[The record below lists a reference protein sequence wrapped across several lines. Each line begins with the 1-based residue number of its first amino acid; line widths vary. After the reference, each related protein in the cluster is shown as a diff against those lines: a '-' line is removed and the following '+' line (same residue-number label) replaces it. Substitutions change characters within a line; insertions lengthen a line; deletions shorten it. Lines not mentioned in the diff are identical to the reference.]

1 MDTPGSVLKTERKK
15 QKKSLKGIARALKIK
30 VEYLKAIEEDDYRL
44 LPAEIY
50 TKAYLRLYA
59 DLLGL
64 ESNFILDLYRNAAGT
79 AAAEESEPRGEPEA
93 PEKKPQY
100 KPASAISLKNIKET
114 AKETVSRIIT
124 PLKKILTFNYKSVL
138 IAAASLLLIVVSA
151 LVFMQ
156 EREEEPVTETAV
168 VKEKENG
175 KAGFAPEDEKLSLKI
190 TAVELTWVSV
200 SIDGGKRREWLLRP
214 GETVTLSADK
224 KFVLKVGNAG
234 GTRIVFNNR
243 DIGKL
248 GPPGKVVDIVLP

>member
-1 MDTPGSVLKTERKK
+1 MDTPGSILKTERKK

-30 VEYLKAIEEDDYRL
+30 VEYLRAIEEDDYRL

-64 ESNFILDLYRNAAGT
+64 ESNFILDLYRNARGT
-79 AAAEESEPRGEPEA
+79 AAVEEPEPP
-93 PEKKPQY
+93 PEPEPPAKKPQY
-100 KPASAISLKNIKET
+100 RAASAISYIRNINIKEPV
-114 AKETVSRIIT
+114 KETVGRIIT
-124 PLKKILTFNYKSVL
+124 PLKKIGTLNYKPLLV
-138 IAAASLLLIVVSA
+138 AAASLLLIGISA
-151 LVFMQ
+151 VFFM
-156 EREEEPVTETAV
+156 RGGEEKPVTEPV
-168 VKEKENG
+168 VRENG
-175 KAGFAPEDEKLSLKI
+175 KAGLAAESEKLSLKI